1 MTVVGLDSILDE
13 VVAGIETSSDDD
25 AVGLLLG
32 LRADE
37 LAEATNVGFG
47 ILEVSLCLLCRDL
60 LLQRA
65 GFLGLLLGL
74 GLQRAGFLGLASLF
88 RLLLGDFVVLLDAV
102 LGFVLFGLSGVV
114 DSALLCRMFLRC
126 SSRCEDGFD
135 GVKLVT
141 GLDLGQLLKNFRAV
155 AHVLFDKLFHSV

>member
-1 MTVVGLDSILDE
+1 MPVVGLDSVLDE
-13 VVAGIETSSDDD
+13 VVAGVETSSDDD

-37 LAEATNVGFG
+37 LAEATDVGFG
-47 ILEVSLCLLCRDL
+47 ILEVSLCLLVRDL
-60 LLQRA
+60 LLQQAR
-65 GFLGLLLGL
+65 FLGLLLG
-74 GLQRAGFLGLASLF
+74 LGLASLF

-102 LGFVLFGLSGVV
+102 LGFVLFRFGSVV

-155 AHVLFDKLFHSV
+155 ALVLFDKLFHSV

>member
-1 MTVVGLDSILDE
+1 MPVVGLDSVLDE
-13 VVAGIETSSDDD
+13 VVAGVETSSDDD

-37 LAEATNVGFG
+37 PAEATNVGFG
-47 ILEVSLCLLCRDL
+47 ILEVSLCLLVRDL
-60 LLQRA
+60 LLQQARL
-65 GFLGLLLGL
+65 LGLLLG
-74 GLQRAGFLGLASLF
+74 LGLASLF

-102 LGFVLFGLSGVV
+102 LGFVLFRFGSVV
-114 DSALLCRMFLRC
+114 DSAPLCRMFLRC

-141 GLDLGQLLKNFRAV
+141 GLDLGQLLKNFRAI
-155 AHVLFDKLFHSV
+155 ALVLFDKLFHSV

>member
-1 MTVVGLDSILDE
+1 MTVVGLDSVLDE
-13 VVAGIETSSDDD
+13 VVAGIETNSDDD

-37 LAEATNVGFG
+37 LAEAADVGFG
-47 ILEVSLCLLCRDL
+47 LLEIGLGLLCRYL
-60 LLQRA
+60 LFQQAR
-65 GFLGLLLGL
+65 FLGLLLG
-74 GLQRAGFLGLASLF
+74 LGLASLF

-141 GLDLGQLLKNFRAV
+141 GLDLGQLLKDFRAV
-155 AHVLFDKLFHSV
+155 ALVLFDKLFHSV

>member
-1 MTVVGLDSILDE
+1 MTVVSLDAVLDE
-13 VVAGIETSSDDD
+13 VVAGVETNSDDD

-37 LAEATNVGFG
+37 FAKATNVGFG
-47 ILEVSLCLLCRDL
+47 ILEVSLCLLCRYL
-60 LLQRA
+60 LFQRA
-65 GFLGLLLGL
+65 GFLGLLRSLC
-74 GLQRAGFLGLASLF
+74 LASLL
-88 RLLLGDFVVLLDAV
+88 RLLLGDLVVLLDAV
-102 LGFVLFGLSGVV
+102 LGFVLLGLSGVV
-114 DSALLCRMFLRC
+114 DSAFLCRMFLRC

-155 AHVLFDKLFHSV
+155 ALVLFDKLFHSV

>member
-1 MTVVGLDSILDE
+1 MTVVGLDAVLDE
-13 VVAGIETSSDDD
+13 VVAGVETSSDDD

-37 LAEATNVGFG
+37 LAEAADVGFG
-47 ILEVSLCLLCRDL
+47 LLEIGLGLLCRYL
-60 LLQRA
+60 LFQRA
-65 GFLGLLLGL
+65 GFPWLLRSLC
-74 GLQRAGFLGLASLF
+74 LASLL
-88 RLLLGDFVVLLDAV
+88 RLLLDAV
-102 LGFVLFGLSGVV
+102 LGFVLFRFGSVV
-114 DSALLCRMFLRC
+114 DSAPLCRMFLRC

-155 AHVLFDKLFHSV
+155 ALVLFDKLFHSV

>member
-1 MTVVGLDSILDE
+1 MTVVGLDAVLDE
-13 VVAGIETSSDDD
+13 VVAGVETNSDGD

-37 LAEATNVGFG
+37 LAEATDVGFG
-47 ILEVSLCLLCRDL
+47 ILEVSLCLLVRDL
-60 LLQRA
+60 LLQQAR
-65 GFLGLLLGL
+65 FLGLLLG
-74 GLQRAGFLGLASLF
+74 LGLASLF

-102 LGFVLFGLSGVV
+102 LGFVLFRFGSVV

-155 AHVLFDKLFHSV
+155 ALVLFDKLFHSV